1 MLKITGIEIENFG
14 RHKHVAKTFEGH
26 VVGLCGPNGRGKTT
40 VLDALELGFTGNIVH
55 PDPLNAFIRRSGEA
69 KPPKKARVKVTFEA
83 DGKKGHIVREITKTT
98 TSREMVWD
106 GYNDGKPLSADKAV
120 SDLLFQ
126 ILGVDKKAINST
138 VFIKQGEMAKMFGDP
153 TERRDFYTKLLMLG
167 HLGGIANVVD
177 NFRKQVADSCVDLGA
192 LKDAADTAYNEAA
205 EHFETSDAALKLLT
219 PQQDNIDAALA
230 LVRLFNEQAS
240 AEQAGVSAEAAMAA
254 ATAADAAGK
263 VDPARITALEQLIET
278 IGEERKANAKK
289 WEQFRAVDQKK
300 RMLTEA
306 NTKFTVL
313 DAAEAALFALPADD
327 SPDPAIKVKQYQET
341 LKKWDRL
348 DEVKALLVTFSAY
361 NEAMEQ
367 ASKAAQEE
375 NEAARA
381 DSLTILE
388 RRAPVLA
395 QLDLRMQLR
404 NAMQKEADG
413 CTAECPV
420 CGSGSIASGYLDTS
434 IAELQAAVA
443 EIEVERAPVLARV
456 EASLAAAYRAR
467 AAADNAKRQADE
479 HTAEMKKL
487 TVELLLAGERI
498 DLKAALDAAEAE
510 VQPWTIRAHE
520 RKRAEAAVTAAKVAV
535 RNLTRPDILEINN
548 VTFEFDTLQGQCVTW
563 DPARDNEET
572 TAKAELAAL
581 NRRLTAHETAA
592 AAMRAAAD
600 RLTTAEAALRASL
613 DKLPTTNPDL
623 SQRLSE
629 GGAITAVSIVETGHK
644 LRAEQSAYDAAKG
657 ALDSARTS
665 LKAASAK
672 VSELDLKIAEQGQ
685 RRKLVE
691 DLVKLRDTFKPSG
704 ASLEYLDYKFG
715 QIARMAADYLA
726 ESEANFMVTASTEIP
741 LAFEFLRLDRPDEVW
756 LPQSRMSGGQKVRLS
771 VATLRAIHALIMPNV
786 GLLVLDEPTTHLDDD
801 AKRSMAEM
809 LRKIGEEGT
818 LQMIVCDHS
827 PVLIDAFS
835 DIIEL
840 PE

>member
-1 MLKITGIEIENFG
+1 MLKITGIEIDNFG
-14 RHKHVAKTFEGH
+14 RHKHVAKTFDGH
-26 VVGLCGPNGRGKTT
+26 VIGLCGPNGRGKTT

-55 PDPLNAFIRRSGEA
+55 PDPLNAFIRRSSEE

-177 NFRKQVADSCVDLGA
+177 NFRKQIADSCVDLGA

-230 LVRLFNEQAS
+230 LIRLFNEQAA

-263 VDPARITALEQLIET
+263 VDPARITTLESLIET

-289 WEQFRAVDQKK
+289 WEEFRAVDQKK
-300 RMLTEA
+300 SKLAETDR
-306 NTKFTVL
+306 KFHLL
-313 DAAEAALFALPADD
+313 DLAEVELHHLPADD
-327 SPDPAIKVKQYQET
+327 TPDPGIKVRQCQDT

-348 DEVKALLVTFSAY
+348 DEVKALLPPAVELVVARDA
-361 NEAMEQ
+361 ELK
-367 ASKAAQEE
+367 ASQDEH
-375 NEAARA
+375 EAARVA
-381 DSLTILE
+381 SLEILD
-388 RRAPVLA
+388 RKAPLLA
-395 QLDLRMQLR
+395 QLDLREQLR
-404 NAMQKEADG
+404 TAMQKEADG

-420 CGSGSIASGYLDTS
+420 CGSGSIASGYLDKMIS
-434 IAELQAAVA
+434 ELEAAVSVLKA
-443 EIEVERAPVLARV
+443 EHKPAAARV
-456 EASLAAAYRAR
+456 VAAQEALVRAQYV
-467 AAADNAKRQADE
+467 ADGAKRQSD
-479 HTAEMKKL
+479 TLSDEMKKL
-487 TVELLLAGERI
+487 TVELLLAGQRI
-498 DLKAALDAAEAE
+498 DLKTALDAAEAQ

-520 RKRAEAAVTAAKVAV
+520 RKRAEAAVTAAKATVTGLV
-535 RNLTRPDILEINN
+535 RPDILEINS
-548 VTFEFDTLQGQCVTW
+548 VTFEFDTLQGQCVAW
-563 DPARDNEET
+563 DPTRDNEET

-592 AAMRAAAD
+592 AAMRAAKD
-600 RLTTAEAALRASL
+600 RTVAAEATLREAL

-623 SQRLSE
+623 TVRLAAT
-629 GGAITAVSIVETGHK
+629 GAITAVSIIETGHK
-644 LRAEQSAYDAAKG
+644 LRAEQSEYDAAKG
-657 ALDSARTS
+657 ALEASRTS
-665 LKAASAK
+665 LKAASAR
-672 VSELDLKIAEQGQ
+672 VNELDLKIAEQGA
-685 RRKLVE
+685 RRKLVD

-726 ESEANFMVTASTEIP
+726 ESEANFMVTASTEVP

-756 LPQSRMSGGQKVRLS
+756 LPQSRMSGGQKVRLA

-835 DIIEL
+835 DVIEL